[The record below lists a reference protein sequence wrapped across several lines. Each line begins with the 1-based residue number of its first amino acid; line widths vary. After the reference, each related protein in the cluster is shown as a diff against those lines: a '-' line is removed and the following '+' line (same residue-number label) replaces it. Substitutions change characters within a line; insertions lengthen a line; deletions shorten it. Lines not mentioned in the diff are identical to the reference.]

1 MNSLFPS
8 NILQFFVRIILV
20 PVIMLFGLYVVAH
33 GEETPGGG
41 FQGGA
46 MMAAGIIL
54 ARLTLAPEQDQRVLS
69 SQMAVV
75 LAITGALIAVAVG
88 MAPMFA
94 GGNFLDYGAL
104 PIPVEDGQ
112 VLPHFGLRAFGIAVF
127 EVGIAMAVMSIIVT
141 IFDYLAGF
149 PNDS

>member
-75 LAITGALIAVAVG
+75 LGIIGALIAVAVG
-88 MAPMFA
+88 LAPMFA
-94 GGNFLDYGAL
+94 GGNFLDYSAL
-104 PIPVEDGQ
+104 PIPQEDGR

-127 EVGIAMAVMSIIVT
+127 ELGIAIAVMSILVT

>member
-20 PVIMLFGLYVVAH
+20 PVIMLFGLYVVVH
-33 GEETPGGG
+33 GEESPGGG

-46 MMAAGIIL
+46 MMAAGIIV
-54 ARLTLAPEQDQRVLS
+54 ARLTLDPEQDQRVLS
-69 SQMAVV
+69 SRMAVV
-75 LAITGALIAVAVG
+75 LGLLGALIAVAVG
-88 MAPMFA
+88 TAPMFA

-104 PIPVEDGQ
+104 PLPQEDGR
-112 VLPHFGLRAFGIAVF
+112 VLPHFGVRAFGIAVF
-127 EVGIAMAVMSIIVT
+127 EMGIAIAVMAIIVT

-149 PNDS
+149 PHDS